1 MKIFLLLLRSTACP
15 VTIAI
20 LFLLLNPDAEAQ
32 DKITL
37 NHADS
42 LVGKVINGEQ
52 VREATGNVALTHGD
66 VKIYS
71 NRVVQFMDRNR
82 AELYGN
88 VKVYKDTLSIF
99 APAGIYYGEESKV
112 VCPDGATLNDSKAT
126 LKANFGIY
134 YFIQD
139 MASFRGDVKITD
151 QTSVRKYIIT
161 SNELDYF
168 RSVSKSYA
176 RGKVK
181 IVTDSA
187 VIYSDSLIYEKIIG
201 ISTAMGRVKIESDST
216 ITNSDKLVY
225 YEFDRKSI
233 ADDNVK
239 IVFLN
244 NNTTIRGN
252 HGENYERTNYSFVK
266 GKARLIQIDE
276 NDDTFDTLLI
286 RSDKMEA
293 FRSKS
298 EYYVAKDSVRVIR
311 TDFSSS
317 SHTGY
322 YYKNSAGKGGVISLS
337 GSPAVWKEDLQVTGD
352 SIYAFFVEDI
362 EKIYVNKTAF
372 SIQFNDGFPERYN
385 QISGAF
391 MLMTFSGKEVDF
403 IRVDTSA
410 SSIYFAY
417 ENEKPNGAN
426 RVAGETIVL
435 DFKNKQ
441 VDKVRVFGLPE
452 GVYYPENKVNLQELL
467 LRGFKVRKDK
477 PVREF

>member
-1 MKIFLLLLRSTACP
+1 MTAIFLLS
-15 VTIAI
+15 
-20 LFLLLNPDAEAQ
+20 LNLNAEAQ

-52 VREATGNVALTHGD
+52 VREATGNVSLTHGD

-71 NRVVQFMDRNR
+71 NRVVQFIDRNR
-82 AELYGN
+82 AELYGT

-99 APAGIYYGEESKV
+99 APSGIYYGEESKV

-126 LKANFGIY
+126 LKASFGIY
-134 YFIQD
+134 HFIQD
-139 MASFRGDVKITD
+139 MASFRGNVKITD
-151 QTSVRKYIIT
+151 QSSVRKYTIT

-176 RGKVK
+176 RGNVK

-201 ISTAMGRVKIESDST
+201 ISTAMGRVKIDSDST

-244 NNTTIRGN
+244 NNTTIWGN

-266 GKARLIQIDE
+266 GKARLMQIDE

-298 EYYVAKDSVRVIR
+298 EYYVARDSVSVIR

-317 SHTGY
+317 SRIGY
-322 YYKNSAGKGGVISLS
+322 YYKNAAGKGGVISLS

-352 SIYAFFVEDI
+352 SIYAFFAEDI
-362 EKIYVNKTAF
+362 EKIYVNKAAF
-372 SIQFNDGFPERYN
+372 SIQFNNGFPERYN

-391 MLMTFSGKEVDF
+391 MLMTFSGREIDF
-403 IRVDTSA
+403 IRVDTSS

-452 GVYYPENKVNLQELL
+452 GVYYPENKVNLQELQL
-467 LRGFKVRKDK
+467 PGFKVRKDK
-477 PVREF
+477 PVREL

>member
-1 MKIFLLLLRSTACP
+1 L
-15 VTIAI
+15 
-20 LFLLLNPDAEAQ
+20 DAEAQ

-52 VREATGNVALTHGD
+52 VREATGNVSLTHGD
-66 VKIYS
+66 VKIFS
-71 NRVVQFMDRNR
+71 NRVVQFIDKNR
-82 AELYGN
+82 AELYGS

-99 APAGIYYGEESKV
+99 APTGIYYGEESKV

-126 LKANFGIY
+126 LKADYGIY

-139 MASFRGDVKITD
+139 MASFRGNVKITD
-151 QTSVRKYIIT
+151 QTSPRKYAIT
-161 SNELDYF
+161 SNDLDYF

-176 RGKVK
+176 RGNVK

-187 VIYSDSLIYEKIIG
+187 VIYSDSLVYEKIIG

-276 NDDTFDTLLI
+276 SEDRIDTLYI
-286 RSDKMEA
+286 RSDIMEA
-293 FRSKS
+293 FRRDR
-298 EYYVAKDSVRVIR
+298 EYYVAKDSVGVIR
-311 TDFSSS
+311 SDFRSSS
-317 SHTGY
+317 QIGY
-322 YYKNSAGKGGVISLS
+322 YFKNSSGKGGVITLS
-337 GSPAVWKEDLQVTGD
+337 INPAVWKDDLQVTGD
-352 SIYAFFVEDI
+352 SIYAYFKDDI
-362 EKIYVNKTAF
+362 EKIYVDKAAF
-372 SIQFNDGFPERYN
+372 SIQFSTDFPERYN
-385 QISGAF
+385 QISGAS
-391 MLMTFSGKEVDF
+391 MVMTFSGREVDY

-417 ENEKPNGAN
+417 EKNKPNGAN
-426 RVAGETIVL
+426 RVTGETIVL
-435 DFKNKQ
+435 HFKDKQ
-441 VDKVRVFGLPE
+441 VDKVNVYGLPE
-452 GVYYPENKVNLQELL
+452 GVYYPENMVNLQEFQLP
-467 LRGFKVRKDK
+467 GFKVRKDK